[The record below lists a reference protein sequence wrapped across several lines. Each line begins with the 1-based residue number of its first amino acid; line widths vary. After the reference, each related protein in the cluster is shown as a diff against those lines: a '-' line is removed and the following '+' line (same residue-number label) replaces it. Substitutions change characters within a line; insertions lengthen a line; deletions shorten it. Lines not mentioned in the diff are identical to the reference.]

1 MSDVSLRDWDAER
14 YHQVSEP
21 QRAWGLRVLQRLDP
35 VPGERI
41 LDLGCG
47 TGRLTAELL
56 ERIGHGHVVGLDR
69 SASMLS
75 EAAARSSAHPPITP
89 LHDAATRPGRLT
101 FVQADGAA
109 LPFADAF
116 DAVFST
122 ATLHWIL
129 DHDAVFASVYG
140 ALAPGG
146 RFIAQCGGGPNL
158 QALLVRARV
167 LMGSPDYSSYFE
179 RWREPWEFADVPT
192 TMMRLERAGF
202 TSVDVS
208 LEPAP
213 TSLPDRAAYADF
225 IACVCLRPH
234 LAYLPEAERPAFV
247 DRIAQQAEADDVPF
261 FLDYWRLNIAGRKP
275 TVAELAA

>member
-1 MSDVSLRDWDAER
+1 MSDVIRTDWDAER
-14 YHQVSEP
+14 YHRLSEP
-21 QRAWGLRVLQRLDP
+21 QLAWGKRVMARLAP

-47 TGRLTAELL
+47 TGRLTTELL
-56 ERIGHGHVVGLDR
+56 ERIGEGHVVGLDR
-69 SASMLS
+69 SATMLA
-75 EAAARSSAHPPITP
+75 EAVARCAARPPVTP
-89 LHDAATRPGRLT
+89 LHDANTSPSRLS
-101 FVQADGAA
+101 FVQGDGAA

-129 DHDAVFASVYG
+129 DHELVFASVYR

-158 QALLVRARV
+158 ARLLARARG
-167 LMGSPDYSSYFE
+167 LMSSRAYAAYFD

-202 TSVDVS
+202 TSVDAS
-208 LEPAP
+208 LEPAS
-213 TSLPDRAAYADF
+213 TTLPDRATYADF
-225 IACVCLRPH
+225 VTCVCLRPH
-234 LAYLPEAERPAFV
+234 VARLPEGARAEFIDLLAG
-247 DRIAQQAEADDVPF
+247 QAEADAPPF
-261 FLDYWRLNIAGRKP
+261 SLDYWRLNLSGRKP
-275 TVAELAA
+275 NVAEQAA